1 MKAQRAIQQIVRP
14 KSVSEVVLDQL
25 RSDIVTN
32 KFELGQKISE
42 AQLSE
47 LYNVTNAPIRAAYI
61 RLEAEG
67 LIEIRAQAG
76 TFVFNL
82 SAEELQALA
91 ELRAAL
97 ELHAISLAMARNLA
111 PLQRDVSAI
120 YDEMVRCAAS
130 DDADG
135 YQKLDTNLHMSFVQ
149 HANSPFLAETYA
161 SKVSGRF
168 AALRTRFSRQKKH
181 VDHSLVEH
189 RGLRNAILANDVEV
203 ARRLLDAHIGY
214 SEVYYRGFA
223 KS

>member
-1 MKAQRAIQQIVRP
+1 MKAQRTIQHIVRP

-32 KFELGQKISE
+32 RFELGQKISE

-47 LYNVTNAPIRAAYI
+47 LYNVTKAPIRAAYI

-67 LIEIRAQAG
+67 LIEIKAQAG

-91 ELRAAL
+91 ELRLAL
-97 ELHAISLAMARNLA
+97 ELQAISLAMTRSLSK
-111 PLQRDVSAI
+111 LQREVSAI
-120 YDEMVRCAAS
+120 YEEMEQCVAS
-130 DDADG
+130 DDADE
-135 YQKLDTNLHMSFVQ
+135 YQKLDTNLHMLFVQ
-149 HANSPFLAETYA
+149 YADSPFLAETYA

-168 AALRTRFSRQKKH
+168 AALRTRFSQQKKH
-181 VDHSLVEH
+181 IEHSLAEH
-189 RGLRNAILANDVEV
+189 RELRDAILANDVEA
-203 ARRLLDAHIGY
+203 ARTLLSAHIGY
-214 SEVYYRGFA
+214 SEVYYRTFA